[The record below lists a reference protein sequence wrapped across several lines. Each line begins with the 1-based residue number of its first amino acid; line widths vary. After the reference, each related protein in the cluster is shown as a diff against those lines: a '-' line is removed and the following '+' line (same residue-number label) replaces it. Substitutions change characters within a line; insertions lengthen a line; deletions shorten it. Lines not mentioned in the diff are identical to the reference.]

1 MQNDEA
7 QTRPTMLEV
16 GTASS
21 PAVSVIVP
29 NYNHERFLRQ
39 RLDSILGQTF
49 QDFELILLD
58 DLSSDGSRALL
69 ESYASHPKVA
79 ELCFN
84 ERNGGSPYRQW
95 NKGLGLARG
104 RYVWIAES
112 DDYAAPEFLARMVAV
127 MEQSPQVGIAFCKS
141 MKVDATGR
149 EIGSTDDWLADV
161 GRGLAQ
167 WQADF
172 VVPGRQE
179 AGRLLIQKCIIPN
192 VSSTLIRRETLLA
205 VGGAHAAMRYCGDYL
220 TYVRLLERSDLA
232 YIAQPMNYF
241 RFSGQSVRT
250 KMVHSWLHE
259 QEKSEVLSEIVK
271 GFEIPAP
278 ELMRVR
284 QAYFTQLLRISRYD
298 RVFFWSYLRRLRQF
312 RSAARGFCPRYYT
325 GLLVAFSRMLQASLA
340 RRR

>member
-1 MQNDEA
+1 ML
-7 QTRPTMLEV
+7 QTS
-16 GTASS
+16 TAS
-21 PAVSVIVP
+21 PPMVSVIVP

-39 RLDSILGQTF
+39 RLDSILGQSF

-58 DLSSDGSRALL
+58 DLSSDGSQALL
-69 ESYASHPKVA
+69 ESYANHPKVA
-79 ELCFN
+79 QLCFN

-112 DDYAAPEFLARMVAV
+112 DDYAAPDFLEQLVAV
-127 MEQSPQVGIAFCKS
+127 MEQSPGVGIAFCKS
-141 MKVDATGR
+141 LKVDETGR

-167 WQADF
+167 WQTDF
-172 VVPGRQE
+172 IAGGREE

-192 VSSTLIRRETLLA
+192 VSSALIRRETLLA

-232 YIAQPMNYF
+232 YLARPLNYF
-241 RFSGQSVRT
+241 RFSSQSVRT

-259 QEKSEVLSEIVK
+259 REKSEVLSEIVK
-271 GFEIPAP
+271 GFEIPKP
-278 ELMRVR
+278 ELECVR
-284 QAYFTQLLRISRYD
+284 FAYFSQLLRISRYD
-298 RVFFWSYLRRLRQF
+298 RAFFWNFVRHLPQF
-312 RSAARGFCPRYYT
+312 QSAARNFCPSYYRS
-325 GLLVAFSRMLQASLA
+325 LLVTLGRMLRGSIVS
-340 RRR
+340 RFGP